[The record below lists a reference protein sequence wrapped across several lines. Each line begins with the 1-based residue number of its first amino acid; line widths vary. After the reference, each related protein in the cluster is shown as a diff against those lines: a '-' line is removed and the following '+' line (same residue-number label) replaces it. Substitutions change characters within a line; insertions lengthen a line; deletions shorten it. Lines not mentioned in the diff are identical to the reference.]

1 MNKYYLMPFSFYRLP
16 NLKELII
23 NVVGDYLLVPNGSI
37 NDIIGRNIS
46 METNTE
52 LYLDLLSNF
61 IISETPLNPLIDIL
75 ATKYRTKKESLSNFT
90 GLHIFAIT
98 LRCDH
103 KCDYCQVSRQS
114 QDFKEFDMS
123 FDVIDKSI
131 DLMFKSPSDY
141 LTMEFQGGEPLL
153 VFDKIKYAIEK
164 TKLKNNTERRRI
176 KFVIC
181 TNLTHLNNEI
191 LEYCKVNDIFLSCS
205 LDGPEFLHNCSR
217 IYLNNSYKSTIAG
230 VQLAQDFLGK
240 DKVSALMTTTT
251 MSLDFPVE
259 IIDEYRKNGFKNIFL
274 RPINPYGYALR
285 TQKNS
290 YNTQQFTNFYKRA
303 LDYIISLNFKGEF
316 FVEEYARIIL
326 TKILTPF
333 NINYVDL
340 QSPSGIITGV
350 VVYNRDGNVYAS
362 DESRMLGEMG
372 DYVFLLGNVIND
384 NYDKIF
390 YGEKSSSL
398 SKYMCNESLAG
409 CSNCAFQI
417 YCGADP
423 VHNYATQG
431 EFYGKRYSNAF
442 CSRNKEIFSYL
453 FELIDKNPDVF
464 KVFKSWVLN

>member
-1 MNKYYLMPFSFYRLP
+1 
-16 NLKELII
+16 
-23 NVVGDYLLVPNGSI
+23 
-37 NDIIGRNIS
+37 
-46 METNTE
+46 
-52 LYLDLLSNF
+52 
-61 IISETPLNPLIDIL
+61 
-75 ATKYRTKKESLSNFT
+75 
-90 GLHIFAIT
+90 
-98 LRCDH
+98 
-103 KCDYCQVSRQS
+103 
-114 QDFKEFDMS
+114 
-123 FDVIDKSI
+123 
-131 DLMFKSPSDY
+131 
-141 LTMEFQGGEPLL
+141 
-153 VFDKIKYAIEK
+153 
-164 TKLKNNTERRRI
+164 
-176 KFVIC
+176 
-181 TNLTHLNNEI
+181 
-191 LEYCKVNDIFLSCS
+191 
-205 LDGPEFLHNCSR
+205 LDGPEFLHNSSR

-230 VQLAQDFLGK
+230 VRLAQDSLGK

-259 IIDEYRKNGFKNIFL
+259 IIDEYRKNGFNNIFL

-285 TQKNS
+285 TQKNR
-290 YNTQQFTNFYKRA
+290 YTTQQFTDFYKRA
-303 LDYIISLNFKGEF
+303 LDYIISLNLKGEF
-316 FVEEYARIIL
+316 FIEEYARIIL

-372 DYVFLLGNVIND
+372 DYAFLLGNVIND
-384 NYDKIF
+384 DYDKIF
-390 YGEKSSSL
+390 YGGKSSSL